1 MSNLTIDNIE
11 NVVNVVEL
19 LKSMY
24 YGEDEFSFRSDR
36 DVSTYKELHHLNELG
51 TIPITTSTLIGDSI
65 NIEIKLILSVRE
77 QELPLSLF
85 CQLSI
90 RQITDFKLTIA
101 SANSQWLSREAHGSL
116 SELLQSYE
124 PDTTPEEDRASCI
137 LEKIQYIQGEAEPM
151 AEKALQ
157 EQEELNA
164 KKNMN
169 KNEGPCTFL
178 REWIWFPMI
187 YTREKRGHIVDW
199 APKYKITGF
208 LCPGKPGAMCLEG
221 KEKDVARFINDIKT
235 VSWSDIPASHRKMTS
250 KWQEKTECESLAEL
264 QTLRRFSDM
273 KEYTFDIHGQFSNHN
288 DLNKLQDWMKEN
300 GCAEAFDHLFD
311 YDLQN

>member
-1 MSNLTIDNIE
+1 MSNLTIDNVE

-36 DVSTYKELHHLNELG
+36 DSSIYNELQQLNEAG
-51 TIPITTSTLIGDSI
+51 TVSNTTVTFSDSI
-65 NIEIKLILSVRE
+65 SFEIKLTLTVCD

-90 RQITDFKLTIA
+90 RQSAEYDLAIA
-101 SANSQWLSREAHGSL
+101 SANSAWLSREDHGSL
-116 SELLQSYE
+116 SELLQTYE
-124 PDTTPEEDRASCI
+124 PSTTPDEDRASCI
-137 LEKIQYIQGEAEPM
+137 LEKIQYIQGEAETM
-151 AEKALQ
+151 AEKSLQ
-157 EQEELNA
+157 EQEANA
-164 KKNMN
+164 RKKMT
-169 KNEGPCTFL
+169 KDEGPCTFL

-187 YTREKRGHIVDW
+187 YTREKRGHIIDW

-250 KWQEKTECESLAEL
+250 KWQEKTECESLAAM
-264 QTLRRFSDM
+264 QALRRFPDM
-273 KEYTFDIHGQFSNHN
+273 KEYKFDIHGQFANHN
-288 DLNKLQDWMKEN
+288 DLNKLQDWMKEM